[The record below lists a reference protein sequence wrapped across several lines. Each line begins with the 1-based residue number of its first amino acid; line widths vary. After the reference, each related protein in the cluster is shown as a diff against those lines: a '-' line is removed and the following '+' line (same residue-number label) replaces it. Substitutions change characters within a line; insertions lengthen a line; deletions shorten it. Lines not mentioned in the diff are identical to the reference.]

1 MIYVLA
7 NGYRLLHAARMRR
20 GCRIICSRNRRPS
33 PLSMSSWS
41 SCVLMIF
48 TAADV
53 SSQHSLSQS
62 LDVPSI
68 AQILLRPM
76 FVLKHCP
83 LNLLDLEERDRWMR
97 SESALDLQEL
107 KH

>member
-1 MIYVLA
+1 
-7 NGYRLLHAARMRR
+7 
-20 GCRIICSRNRRPS
+20 
-33 PLSMSSWS
+33 
-41 SCVLMIF
+41 MIF

-83 LNLLDLEERDRWMR
+83 LNLQDLEERDRWMR